1 MQPQEKQEWI
11 DTVQQELILLKI
23 VKNIFADIA
32 NAIDEVA
39 DEITLEE
46 VNNTNLS
53 TINMQN
59 THNIINNTIN
69 NG

>member
-46 VNNTNLS
+46 VNNTDLS